1 MWEWRFG
8 YDAKRVKGLVD
19 FQLYCDELAAE
30 IGALPPLTHLF
41 FSKPMIWWK
50 IMFSSFTMHQY
61 RLTGPYANPE
71 VCEPVYAKSP
81 AGDFLECSIT
91 AAFLITAKIL
101 SISLLL
107 GLSIRPI
114 GIDFVRIDSIRFYS
128 LPFENT
134 RLLGHTLVAPRH
146 PLVEKSVTLHDRT
159 C

>member
-1 MWEWRFG
+1 MDLKRLLSLSHFAIGHRF
-8 YDAKRVKGLVD
+8 
-19 FQLYCDELAAE
+19 
-30 IGALPPLTHLF
+30 LF

-101 SISLLL
+101 SIL
-107 GLSIRPI
+107 GFKQFTPNN
-114 GIDFVRIDSIRFYS
+114 F
-128 LPFENT
+128 
-134 RLLGHTLVAPRH
+134 
-146 PLVEKSVTLHDRT
+146 
-159 C
+159 